1 MSAPINQ
8 ANLSSRVRAVTVYRV
23 GAMVTR
29 EAELVRE
36 GDSFPARVQL
46 FGLPLTLDDS
56 SLRVEVECK
65 GDRPGPIAGD
75 LRVSIAVPDHDAE
88 LRPPSNEELDRAQ
101 LDLDLAQE
109 ALEQLQQ
116 AKNRLAALQPIA
128 RGRPEEGKPPMSSP
142 TAARLELL
150 SFRREQVERLTAEI
164 EAASERVRLASEQLA
179 TLRERE
185 RTAETQRNARTYE
198 LRKAA
203 VLELDRTQGSELA
216 ERVIVRLHYFVPG
229 ARWAP
234 SYTVRL
240 DRAMRAGSLELRA
253 MVGQATGEDWRDVA
267 LTLSTALPQQW
278 TELPELRSRRIG
290 RRQPPPQKTGWRPP
304 PVGASELYAD
314 FDRGLGDYGQADGDE
329 DVFSESEE
337 EEEPDI
343 ERLLRQESAAQ
354 TGARHQMEEQRRRA
368 APPPPSKPMDY
379 GAIPAQSMTR
389 AGVMP
394 PQGMPMPPPAP
405 MPSAAPMAP
414 GAYPMPMAAAKRGG
428 GGLGAM
434 VGGAL
439 GGLASAFSSDEG
451 YAGGGSAFAPEPMP
465 EPELVTGRDLLDY
478 SRLRL
483 FPGSSH
489 HRGSLRRIDL
499 RMAYQQTS
507 VTSIR
512 IDLAISQIREAVEW
526 ARLLETEQPP
536 EGHRWAT
543 SDAGFDYAYVAEAPI
558 DLPSKGA
565 FVSLPIELRE
575 AEATPRYIT
584 VPRETQDVFRIVS
597 LRNPLAAPLLPGP
610 ADVYVAGKF
619 ALTSNLELTP
629 VGGRIELGLG
639 VEQAIKVA
647 RNVSFVE
654 DSSGMFK
661 RQLALSHTIEVEI
674 QNHMSSAAVV
684 EVRERVPIAAQ
695 AQAEDI
701 TVVVEQVSP
710 KWEDYDPDRPGAAK
724 LEGGRVWKVEVPAAS
739 KRELSATWVVKI
751 PANHEVIGGNRRE
764 S

>member
-1 MSAPINQ
+1 
-8 ANLSSRVRAVTVYRV
+8 
-23 GAMVTR
+23 
-29 EAELVRE
+29 
-36 GDSFPARVQL
+36 
-46 FGLPLTLDDS
+46 LTLDDS

-65 GDRPGPIAGD
+65 GDRPGPVAGD
-75 LRVSIAVPDHDAE
+75 LRVSIAVPENDAE
-88 LRPPSNEELDRAQ
+88 LAPPSNDELDRAQ
-101 LDLDLAQE
+101 LELELAHE
-109 ALEQLQQ
+109 TLEQLQH
-116 AKNRLAALQPIA
+116 AKSRLAALQPIP
-128 RGRPEEGKPPMSSP
+128 RGRPEEGKPPASSP

-164 EAASERVRLASEQLA
+164 EAASERVRLAGEQLA

-185 RTAETQRNARTYE
+185 RVAASQRNARTHE

-203 VLELDRTQGSELA
+203 VLELDRTDGSELA

-240 DRAMRAGSLELRA
+240 DRSMRAGSLELRA

-304 PVGASELYAD
+304 PVGATELYAD
-314 FDRGLGDYGQADGDE
+314 FDRGLGDDARADVDDSLDDLEADE
-329 DVFSESEE
+329 PAS
-337 EEEPDI
+337 
-343 ERLLRQESAAQ
+343 
-354 TGARHQMEEQRRRA
+354 
-368 APPPPSKPMDY
+368 PPPPPGMPPPSFGGPPSS
-379 GAIPAQSMTR
+379 GAIPAQSLTR
-389 AGVMP
+389 SGVLP
-394 PQGMPMPPPAP
+394 PQGMPAPAPSRARMIAPSAPPPP
-405 MPSAAPMAP
+405 MQAAAPDM
-414 GAYPMPMAAAKRGG
+414 YPMPMSAPKRG

-439 GGLASAFSSDEG
+439 GGIASAFSSDEG
-451 YAGGGSAFAPEPMP
+451 GYGGGGSVPEPML
-465 EPELVTGRDLLDY
+465 EPELVAGRDLLDY
-478 SRLRL
+478 GRLRL
-483 FPGSSH
+483 FPGSSPR
-489 HRGSLRRIDL
+489 RGSLRRIDL

-507 VTSIR
+507 VTSVR

-526 ARLLETEQPP
+526 ARLLETERPP
-536 EGHRWAT
+536 EGHRWAAGE
-543 SDAGFDYAYVAEAPI
+543 AGFDYAYVAEAPV

-565 FVSLPIELRE
+565 FVSLPIDLRE

-629 VGGRIELGLG
+629 LGGRIELGLG
-639 VEQAIKVA
+639 VEQSIKVA

-674 QNHMSSAAVV
+674 QNHMSCAATV

-701 TVVVEQVSP
+701 AVVVEQVSP
-710 KWEDYDPDRPGAAK
+710 KWDDYEPDRAAVSGGNPK
-724 LEGGRVWKVEVPAAS
+724 LEGGRVWKVEVPAGS